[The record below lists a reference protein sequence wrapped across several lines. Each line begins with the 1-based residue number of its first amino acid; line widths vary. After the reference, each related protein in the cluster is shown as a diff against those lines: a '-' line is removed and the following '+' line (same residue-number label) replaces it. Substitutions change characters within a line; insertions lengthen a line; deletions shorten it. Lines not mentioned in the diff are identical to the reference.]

1 MQNTLSL
8 SEGIPLAVCIVPE
21 RVYTVFTCKAC
32 GQPLGESDGES
43 LIVGAV
49 LMRRT
54 VTLGCRCC
62 GREIVWSKP
71 RALKQDK
78 IQLYQGFESQ

>member
-1 MQNTLSL
+1 MQNELSL
-8 SEGIPLAVCIVPE
+8 SQGIPVNIRVIPE

-49 LMRRT
+49 VMRRT

-62 GREIVWSKP
+62 GRELVWSRQRVGK
-71 RALKQDK
+71 
-78 IQLYQGFESQ
+78 

>member
-1 MQNTLSL
+1 MQNTLPL
-8 SEGIPLAVCIVPE
+8 QEGVQIAMQALPV

-49 LMRRT
+49 VMRRT

-62 GREIVWSKP
+62 GRELVWSKP
-71 RALKQDK
+71 RGLK
-78 IQLYQGFESQ
+78 

>member
-1 MQNTLSL
+1 MQNELSL
-8 SEGIPLAVCIVPE
+8 SQGIPVNVRAWPE

-49 LMRRT
+49 VMRRT

-62 GREIVWSKP
+62 GRELVWSKP
-71 RALKQDK
+71 RNCK
-78 IQLYQGFESQ
+78 

>member
-1 MQNTLSL
+1 MQNTLPL
-8 SEGIPLAVCIVPE
+8 SEGVQIAMQALPVRA
-21 RVYTVFTCKAC
+21 YTVFMCKTC

-49 LMRRT
+49 VMRRT

-62 GREIVWSKP
+62 GRELVWSKP
-71 RALKQDK
+71 RGLK
-78 IQLYQGFESQ
+78 